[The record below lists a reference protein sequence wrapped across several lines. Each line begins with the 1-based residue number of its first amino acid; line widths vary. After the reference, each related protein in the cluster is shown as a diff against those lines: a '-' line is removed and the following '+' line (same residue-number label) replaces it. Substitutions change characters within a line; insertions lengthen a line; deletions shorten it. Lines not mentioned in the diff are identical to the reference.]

1 MNQPEDSFDRQRR
14 LTENVI
20 KEFGKKNAESYEQTF
35 QTGKADSSYDCS
47 VFDYFGVNVFFYA
60 AMTGNLFWVKELVKQ
75 DASVYA
81 KDQNGKTA
89 LHFAIQSGN
98 LELIEFLVEQ
108 GADVNAKD
116 EWGIAV
122 LNVAKLNKYEQMVEF
137 LKERG
142 AEEKV
147 EE

>member
-1 MNQPEDSFDRQRR
+1 M
-14 LTENVI
+14 
-20 KEFGKKNAESYEQTF
+20 
-35 QTGKADSSYDCS
+35 
-47 VFDYFGVNVFFYA
+47 
-60 AMTGNLFWVKELVKQ
+60 
-75 DASVYA
+75 
-81 KDQNGKTA
+81 
-89 LHFAIQSGN
+89 HFAIQSGN